1 TREKVA
7 EEKISCKFVFNNR
20 SYMRTKTL
28 VLHTASTGRQDPKK
42 VAVAPPLSDFCFTGA
57 GFIL

>member
-1 TREKVA
+1 
-7 EEKISCKFVFNNR
+7 
-20 SYMRTKTL
+20 MRTKTL